1 MSGEEQEQQKS
12 SLLMTILAALA
23 GVLAVKLATYIVTT
37 GWRLATREEPPQ
49 ADDPVPI
56 AKKAMWIGLIG
67 AITGAARQ
75 AARDYVKPPQVP
87 PG

>member
-1 MSGEEQEQQKS
+1 MGETEQEQQKS

-23 GVLAVKLATYIVTT
+23 GILAVKLATYIVTT

-75 AARDYVKPPQVP
+75 AARDYVKPPQAP